1 MKLSKVLSLVLA
13 IAMLLSVPTFAYNDV
28 AADANYAEAVTALS
42 ALNIFTGYEDG
53 TFKPE
58 GKITRAEYA
67 AIVCRVNN
75 MEHAAKAN
83 KVGGVFTDVAADH
96 WAAGYIATAAQAG
109 IVNGMGDG
117 TFKPEAEVTYEQAVK
132 MLVAALGYEPKAQT
146 MGGYPTGY
154 MMIANQESITVG
166 TTNTVGGASRGTVAQ
181 LTYNALTVPLMEQDT
196 WGTQETIRANGAQ
209 SLLWTKL
216 NAIKADVTFTD
227 ISLKKNETDVKVE
240 YSCADLDVVS
250 QNNWTKI
257 CEFNAKDDNFDRK
270 YPFSVK
276 INGVDLAGLQGLKVT
291 TIIDVSDVNQHKL
304 VCVTPRAGKNI
315 EVVVNPKLL
324 AAPVSPVNGEYAE
337 YYKTNDD
344 EKVSKL
350 KLATDDSGNV
360 TVKAYV
366 NLKVGDYLK
375 DVVKGGNTNDVA
387 YRYVDTDNDGDFDTV
402 FVDSEQIFIVGS
414 VNTANG
420 KIFRDTSST
429 AGATYKQASI
439 TLDANDVT
447 LDWSITDTEG
457 KAMDIAD
464 IEEGAIVA
472 IRTSEKDSGTF
483 HEIIVSNEIVEGTIM
498 ERYTDKTKVNLTEFT
513 KYTVGDE
520 SYTLLDESMTKPELG
535 DEIIAKVYGDKIVA
549 YEVSEG
555 IKNYGLIIATDE
567 DTVYGVN
574 EYCVQL
580 LTQKGE
586 IIAVKLADRVNDK
599 EVDKNAN
606 LFTDIKGNKGGL
618 IAYALN
624 GEGNLKSYDIKTP
637 AKGENGNVVPEGT
650 NFAGVLTDNYKPT
663 SERLGSYT
671 VTENTV
677 IFTTEDV
684 TPANVKATTVAL
696 GSSDFL
702 NEDTKYNFA
711 VIADNTKEAKAIVLY
726 EAANAIDYA
735 TAPFV
740 VQKVS
745 KVAADGS
752 EATKLIGF
760 VNGEAAEV
768 VLAERMKSTAPTEYN
783 AGDIILYSLNAAG
796 KLYDA
801 VKLVD
806 MKDTDNIKV
815 VDNSRAEVG
824 KDGEGNAIYI
834 KDDNKDAAAFDYVT
848 LNAKEFTEL
857 NKEADW
863 DSKTAYA
870 KAQGRMTKAAGSTI
884 KGFAAVGSAYRVR
897 GSLLRLLNVDNY
909 KTTFQ
914 DVAKSERDYDKV
926 AKSGDEGKITDITI
940 NANAIGYYYN
950 AKTEKFKVSSIA
962 DAETDYVSADYKN
975 AGQFTNDD
983 FVYIYNYDGVTSLI
997 LVVDVNGDN
1006 Y

>member
-53 TFKPE
+53 SFKPE

-83 KVGGVFTDVAADH
+83 KVGGIFTDVAADH
-96 WAAGYIATAAQAG
+96 WASGYIATAAQAG

-181 LTYNALTVPLMEQDT
+181 LTYNALTVPLMAQYT
-196 WGTQETIRANGAQ
+196 WGTTEEIGVNKAE

-240 YSCADLDVVS
+240 YSRADLDVVS
-250 QNNWTKI
+250 QNNWQKI
-257 CEFNAKDDNFDRK
+257 CEFNAEGDNYDKK

-276 INGVDLAGLQGLKVT
+276 INGVDLSGLQGLKVT

-324 AAPVSPVNGEYAE
+324 ANPVNGEYAE

-350 KLATDDSGNV
+350 KLATDDSGTV

-366 NLKVGDYLK
+366 NLEVGDYSK
-375 DVVKGGNTNDVA
+375 DIKAGGNTNDVA

-402 FVDSEQIFIVGS
+402 FVDEEQVFIVGS
-414 VNTANG
+414 VNTSNG
-420 KIFRDTSST
+420 KIFRDTSAT

-457 KAMDIAD
+457 TAMELAD

-472 IRTSEKDSGTF
+472 IRTSTKDSGTF
-483 HEIIVSNEIVEGTIM
+483 HEIIVSNETAEGTIM
-498 ERYTDKTKVNLTEFT
+498 EKYDDKTKVGNVPFT
-513 KYTVGDE
+513 KYTVGEDV
-520 SYTLLDESMTKPELG
+520 YTLLDEAMTAPELG
-535 DEIIAKVYGDKIVA
+535 DEIVAKVYGDKIVA

-555 IKNYGLIIATDE
+555 IKNYGLIIAKDDE
-567 DTVYGVN
+567 KVYEEDV
-574 EYCVQL
+574 YQVQM

-586 IIAVKLADRVNDK
+586 VVSIKLAEKVN
-599 EVDKNAN
+599 EVTMNKATFQAD
-606 LFTDIKGNKGGL
+606 FTKGAL

-624 GEGNLKSYDIKTP
+624 KDGELKSYDVTAP
-637 AKGENGNVVPEGT
+637 ATGKNGNVVSAGT
-650 NFAGVLTDNYKPT
+650 KFDGNTKGAFKAS
-663 SERLGSYT
+663 SERLDSYYI
-671 VTENTV
+671 TENTV
-677 IFTTEDV
+677 VFTTGKEIK
-684 TPANVKATTVAL
+684 TTTVGL
-696 GSSDFL
+696 GSIEFF
-702 NEDTKYNFA
+702 NEDTPYNYSI
-711 VIADNTKEAKAIVLY
+711 IADSNKEAKAVVLFN
-726 EAANAIDYA
+726 AQNAIDY
-735 TAPFV
+735 TNKPFV
-740 VQKVS
+740 IVKVS
-745 KVAADGS
+745 TITVAGDKR
-752 EATKLIGF
+752 TKLTGY
-760 VNGEAAEV
+760 VAGEEASITLADTMADTLTASMFEV
-768 VLAERMKSTAPTEYN
+768 
-783 AGDIILYSLNAAG
+783 GDIIVYSTNAVG
-796 KLYDA
+796 ELYDA
-801 VKLVD
+801 KWLVANNGS
-806 MKDTDNIKV
+806 TLV
-815 VDNSRAEVG
+815 VADNSTATVG
-824 KDGEGNAIYI
+824 TDKDGKPIAI
-834 KDDNKDAAAFDYVT
+834 KDDNKDEVKYNNVILDVAA
-848 LNAKEFTEL
+848 FTEL
-857 NKEADW
+857 NKEEDW
-863 DSKTAYA
+863 DAA
-870 KAQGRMTKAAGSTI
+870 KAAKLAEDRMTAKDSGKTI
-884 KGFAAVGSAYRVR
+884 KGFGIAGSAYRVQ
-897 GSLLRLLNVDNY
+897 GNLLRVLGEANY
-909 KTTFQ
+909 EATFT
-914 DVAKSERDYDKV
+914 AGKRDYDV
-926 AKSGDEGKITDITI
+926 TDGDEKLITDVTV
-940 NANAIGYYYN
+940 NANEIAYYYN
-950 AKTEKFKVSSIA
+950 AKTEKFKVTSIA
-962 DAETDYVSADYKN
+962 DAETDYISADYKN

-983 FVYIYNYDGVTSLI
+983 FVYIYNYDGETKLI